1 MKSPAWPNI
10 KWAILLVL
18 PVLLLLFFCGYG
30 CVPKEEAE
38 AYERAEAFYLRYVTD
53 TAETLN
59 YPYDEQL
66 ARNWCTYARYP
77 VAGDLGPHNLPD
89 ELYDYPLNMGVYYQ
103 EDGVDKSLNNADTL
117 AELGEDGIQ
126 EVMNYAVAHWNR
138 LWSVDYRAMDKE
150 TYRMALLWYYSPYIK
165 TRDYHS
171 DWVDAMYDYHCI
183 VTSAFVADPSAI
195 YKAADGSFRV
205 RGIGYIQYHSVDNA
219 DYIDG
224 TTDVSVGATF
234 YCIIEIGM
242 IPYTDDGRSPQWIHG
257 PYHICMY
264 CRFSE
269 WRPSDND
276 EINKQLAIL
285 PSA

>member
-1 MKSPAWPNI
+1 MKLTSPPSLRRAFLFP
-10 KWAILLVL
+10 LVM
-18 PVLLLLFFCGYG
+18 LLLFSG
-30 CVPKEEAE
+30 CAAQEKAE
-38 AYERAEAFYLRYVTD
+38 AYEHAEEFYLRYVTD

-59 YPYDEQL
+59 YPYDAQL

-77 VAGDLGPHNLPD
+77 VTGDLGPHNLPD

-126 EVMNYAVAHWNR
+126 EVMNYAAAHWNR
-138 LWSVDYRAMDKE
+138 LWSVDYRAMSKE

-165 TRDYHS
+165 TLSYRS
-171 DWVDAMYDYHCI
+171 EWVDEVYDNDYI
-183 VTSAFVADPSAI
+183 ITSAFVADPSSI
-195 YKAADGSFRV
+195 YKGADGSYRV
-205 RGIGYIQYHSVDNA
+205 RGIGYIQYHNALNA
-219 DYIDG
+219 DYLDG
-224 TTDVSVGATF
+224 TTDVFVGAPF
-234 YCIIEIGM
+234 YCNIEIGM
-242 IPYTDDGRSPQWIHG
+242 IPYTDEGRTPQWVHG
-257 PYHICMY
+257 LYHICMY

-276 EINKQLAIL
+276 EINTQLAIL